1 MDQSAWTA
9 DVVRKYRVRQPR
21 NCPSAPLR
29 RAAAPCRLLR
39 PRAQDRGGTDR
50 ARGCRSSSAHG
61 APDSAQDQRG
71 RPQDGPEAL
80 SNPERHERLPA
91 GRPRPRP
98 PCPSRRTDRIRWTHP
113 AGSWRSGGA
122 PGLRTEDLRAA
133 PWCPGS
139 SSSRRAGRRGRARAH
154 RGQGGPR
161 GAIGARQGRP
171 LLGYYARILPVSLD
185 ALKLEE
191 RNRVYRMLDLKVLAH
206 EDGGL
211 EATWALLGD
220 PCGDNELLPPGR
232 SRTPCR

>member
-80 SNPERHERLPA
+80 SNPERHERLPS

-171 LLGYYARILPVSLD
+171 ARLLRPDLAGEPRRPEARGTKPRLQDARPQGARPRGRRTGGYVGSSWGPLWR
-185 ALKLEE
+185 
-191 RNRVYRMLDLKVLAH
+191 
-206 EDGGL
+206 
-211 EATWALLGD
+211 
-220 PCGDNELLPPGR
+220 
-232 SRTPCR
+232 